1 MRWVSLMVLAGCMVA
16 SPVMRFG
23 AGKSAHEAQH
33 DTLTDLLPAR
43 LSMERL
49 WTGKVATATI
59 RVYADEQ
66 YRAQNLEWRR
76 TFESMLDYA
85 NAVLDPTVG
94 VKLVAD
100 YREWKHH
107 APSAPLDEHLREL
120 AALDAGADVLCVVGL
135 TSSLGLVS
143 ATFDQLGV
151 AHVRGRH
158 MMLRGYSD
166 AEERR
171 GFTAAFPAL
180 SPDERDN
187 ALAARRIHKMT
198 SVLLHEL
205 AHNLSAPHDRVAD
218 TIMSE
223 VYSHRAAAFSP
234 DVRTTI
240 QATLDYRL
248 GRSTTVPAVA
258 PTSAVHERSHGK
270 LSVRIV
276 KDGFL
281 VDGRSYDDSELDIV
295 LSTQAGVD
303 AEIEVAIE
311 HDRDVPRKAVTATV
325 DRAKALGLKRVTF
338 K

>member
-1 MRWVSLMVLAGCMVA
+1 M
-16 SPVMRFG
+16 
-23 AGKSAHEAQH
+23 
-33 DTLTDLLPAR
+33 
-43 LSMERL
+43 
-49 WTGKVATATI
+49 
-59 RVYADEQ
+59 
-66 YRAQNLEWRR
+66 
-76 TFESMLDYA
+76 
-85 NAVLDPTVG
+85 
-94 VKLVAD
+94 
-100 YREWKHH
+100 
-107 APSAPLDEHLREL
+107 
-120 AALDAGADVLCVVGL
+120 
-135 TSSLGLVS
+135 SSG
-143 ATFDQLGV
+143 
-151 AHVRGRH
+151 
-158 MMLRGYSD
+158 
-166 AEERR
+166 RR
-171 GFTAAFPAL
+171 G
-180 SPDERDN
+180 N
-187 ALAARRIHKMT
+187 
-198 SVLLHEL
+198 
-205 AHNLSAPHDRVAD
+205 
-218 TIMSE
+218 
-223 VYSHRAAAFSP
+223 RAAAFSP